1 LLGNCIDG
9 KRGLASFVI
18 PGVLVIVALVRAPM
32 LSAAETPPIPV
43 PLTLEFALAAGTD
56 SSNPTLLAAQAE
68 TRAAEA
74 ELADA
79 ESSYD
84 LESSLSLTAGWVE
97 PNTLAYDQSHNDS
110 LARISV
116 RKVLYDFGVTGDR
129 IDSAE
134 SLVRAGELEYRVTRQ
149 HQIITVARHYFEVL
163 LADLKYTWDNEN
175 LAMEYVQYDRIRERH
190 ALKQVSDVD
199 LARSEN
205 AYQVALTRRTASE
218 TAQRTSR
225 ALLAVVINRP
235 GELSAE
241 LAEPALSLAGR
252 VLPELDE
259 LVAEALNGNIAIQVG
274 RKRESAARLSLDSA
288 KQRIRPTLDATL
300 ELSEYSRN
308 LPGNDDARA
317 RLNLVIPLN
326 ESGAQRSD
334 IASKRAQWL
343 KLSAQVLQLE
353 AEARRQLAAVW
364 QRLLQLQSHR
374 RELDVANKRAE
385 LELDRAR
392 GEYELEMKTSLGNA
406 MVNISKVRYE
416 RAKNEYES
424 ALAWMDLYL
433 LLGRNPEDVLQ
444 GEGG

>member
-163 LADLKYTWDNEN
+163 LADLKYTWENEN

-205 AYQVALTRRTASE
+205 AYQTALTRRTASE